1 MRLVAKIIRYIVESA
16 EAMALQFPSKRD
28 FWLGLLIWGLMLLG
42 AIPALLKPGKGQFII
57 MVAVVLFIG
66 WIWFGTGYEI
76 SGDELKIR
84 CGPFRQRIPLQ
95 EIKEIKKTR
104 SPLSA
109 PACSLDRLEIK
120 YGAAKRV
127 LISPADKEGFIQLLT
142 ERAPQVHLDEALR
155 EVPG

>member
-1 MRLVAKIIRYIVESA
+1 MY
-16 EAMALQFPSKRD
+16 FPSKRD
-28 FWLGLLIWGLMLLG
+28 FWLGMLIWGLMLLG
-42 AIPALLKPGKGQFII
+42 VVPALLKPGKGQFII
-57 MVAVVLFIG
+57 LVAVIMFIG
-66 WIWFGTGYEI
+66 WIWFGTGYQI
-76 SGDELKIR
+76 SDDELRIR

-127 LISPADKEGFIQLLT
+127 MISPADREGFIRLLAR
-142 ERAPQVHLDEALR
+142 RAPQVHLDGALR
-155 EVPG
+155 EIRG